1 MAIKIKKSHRGLLH
15 KDLGIKQG
23 EKIPASKLK
32 VKKGDSAAVKKR
44 KVFAQNAKKWHHAQD
59 GHRINPEYM
68 DVPYNQATISN
79 IQGPKPVSLHYNEP
93 KTHPNWG
100 NLMLDTMLGVD
111 ALIPLQRSR
120 KPVVPPLNTYNQ
132 YPYGTGSQAIYED
145 GGCMNCGGYME
156 GGGYAKGGK
165 VSKTGYRRNS
175 KDRHEPY
182 LNIPSNQISMQGVD
196 HPVMGVDNMGNSQ
209 MMMPGGEYAFA
220 GTNVTEFPMREP
232 NYYVGQYGDY
242 PKAENGF
249 PFGSFIMP
257 TPQASVPR
265 FQQGGSI
272 YKTQAE
278 VDAANME
285 AKSFAARHALG
296 KGIDPE
302 NTYVARKVGDPVL
315 PYVNELGQPYKPTPS
330 AQVKLANS
338 IPEGIG
344 MGDVYKTREGFYGFD
359 DPHTGNFTPIN
370 PNLLN
375 APVLRKRKEEVA
387 NDLAMRYAKMDGGGW
402 IIPMGVETHENY
414 RKELMEYAHGGTI
427 GENLQRD
434 IYPSGRIKAQH
445 DVYNPIFQAGGSMGG
460 FSGIVPGLTGTMYSR
475 GAYKSNEHITE
486 SQMAADGSFI
496 PYGNYMMHDGG
507 DMDMDD
513 LEEAKGG
520 WIAKAASSIKRRGT
534 KGKCTPI
541 TKPGCTGRAKALA
554 KTFKKIARNRKKGED
569 GLAMEKYYT
578 EGETYDL
585 SPEEVQHLIRNDY
598 DIQLI

>member
-15 KDLGIKQG
+15 KNLGIKQG

-32 VKKGDSAAVKKR
+32 IKKTDSPAVKKR
-44 KVFAQNAKKWHHAQD
+44 KQFAINAKKWKHQEGGKLTPISAQ
-59 GHRINPEYM
+59 
-68 DVPYNQATISN
+68 VPYPQVRIGQ
-79 IQGPKPVSLHYNEP
+79 IEGPKPVSLHYNEP

-100 NLMLDTMLGVD
+100 NLILDTMLGVD
-111 ALIPLQRSR
+111 ALIPMQKSR

-132 YPYGTGSQAIYED
+132 YPYGTGSQAIYDD
-145 GGCMNCGGYME
+145 GGCMDCGGYME

-175 KDRHEPY
+175 KDKHEPY
-182 LNIPSNQISMQGVD
+182 LNIPSNHISMQGVD

-209 MMMPGGEYAFA
+209 MMMPGQDYAFA
-220 GTNVTEFPMREP
+220 GTNVTEYPMREP

-257 TPQASVPR
+257 TARNSVPK
-265 FQQGGSI
+265 FQQGGYMTQEQANAFADQRGQIRPIVTHPIPVVNPNDTPYIQQRRPMKAAYFTPPGIQASDI
-272 YKTQAE
+272 YMTK
-278 VDAANME
+278 
-285 AKSFAARHALG
+285 
-296 KGIDPE
+296 
-302 NTYVARKVGDPVL
+302 
-315 PYVNELGQPYKPTPS
+315 
-330 AQVKLANS
+330 
-338 IPEGIG
+338 EGI
-344 MGDVYKTREGFYGFD
+344 YGYD
-359 DPHTGNFTPIN
+359 DPHTGDFKTVDPSV
-370 PNLLN
+370 LN
-375 APVLRKRKEEVA
+375 APKFRKSKEEVA
-387 NDLAMRYAKMDGGGW
+387 SDLAQRYAKLDGGGW

-445 DVYNPIFQAGGSMGG
+445 DVYNPVFQVGGIIP
-460 FSGIVPGLTGTMYSR
+460 GITGTMYSR
-475 GAYKSNEHITE
+475 GAYKSSEKISE
-486 SQMAADGSFI
+486 PMFADDGSFI

-507 DMDMDD
+507 DMDMDE

-520 WIAKAASSIKRRGT
+520 NWIQGAVNPKH
-534 KGKCTPI
+534 KGYCTPM
-541 TKPGCTGRAKALA
+541 TKKTCTPRRKAFA
-554 KTFKKIARNRKKGED
+554 RTMKKHHGFHKKGED
-569 GLAMEKYYT
+569 GLAMERYYS
-578 EGETYDL
+578 EGEKYDL